1 MLHRGNSQLLIV
13 KNAAI
18 TTLLRYSAEQNI
30 QCMGCRLQE
39 GCAAFVPMPADNL
52 LSDMVS

>member
-39 GCAAFVPMPADNL
+39 GCAAFVPMPADNW
-52 LSDMVS
+52 LSDMVG